1 MFIKIDPPTY
11 KFSHIDTTRN
21 IKRKG
26 CDGLYLA
33 YNGFCFVQYDA
44 DGPVVPYTFTDRDI
58 AATFTNLLHSVAGKQ
73 TSY

>member
-44 DGPVVPYTFTDRDI
+44 DGPVVPYTFTERDI
-58 AATFTNLLHSVAGKQ
+58 TATFTNLLHSVAGKQ